1 MLHFPTWWLIWLA
14 VVVVLA
20 VVRGVFVQK
29 ASARRE
35 QERRERA
42 AERPARQSRPG
53 PRRAG
58 ASRQSPIRADAQPLA
73 TRDQLIAAGAI
84 IPAAEPDL
92 LPADPIA

>member
-1 MLHFPTWWLIWLA
+1 MSHFPTWWLIWLA
-14 VVVVLA
+14 VVVVFA
-20 VVRGVFVQK
+20 VVRGVFVRK

-35 QERRERA
+35 RERRERA

-58 ASRQSPIRADAQPLA
+58 MAHQSSLRADGQPLA
-73 TRDQLIAAGAI
+73 TRDQLIAVGAI
-84 IPAAEPDL
+84 IPAAEPDP